1 MSLWKWGWDDNIKG
15 NLNQC
20 EVMNLEILD
29 VCDMFSDWIK
39 LVVGDSQEVC
49 NYFSPDSTL

>member
-1 MSLWKWGWDDNIKG
+1 MIILKG
-15 NLNQC
+15 ILIS
-20 EVMNLEILD
+20 VNLEILD
-29 VCDMFSDWIK
+29 VCDMFSNWIK